1 MPNTVAPDAPTLERP
16 DFAAIRAAAEAE
28 TKAELDAITTPDA
41 RRAHAADLYQSII
54 DQLTIV
60 RPERDRLMVSLAIYQ
75 RPEDTPSAAGCSR
88 GTLLTAIRTALAVP
102 DGEPTPAAADRA
114 ALGKKLGVPHVK
126 NAAAKLPEVAIKHET
141 LVAQRRATLAV
152 LTSPTI
158 ERVSL
163 KRQDFAH
170 IKAQAAEETETEL
183 LAIKDPA
190 ARLREASRIAREAEA
205 AYTVAARER
214 DRCALSLEFY
224 SGGRAVDKAMGVA
237 RTAFDELRRIAL
249 GLDRKQGRLPDDYAK
264 AAAAEE
270 AGLEWVEDAAERLP
284 AAARKAAA
292 ARARH
297 LKAAA
302 IRNET
307 AAALDG
313 KPGWDMQT
321 IAETTGLHVNSIRAK
336 IRAVQNRT

>member
-16 DFAAIRAAAEAE
+16 DFAAIRATAAAA
-28 TKAELDAITTPDA
+28 TKAELDAIATSNG
-41 RRAHAADLYQSII
+41 RRARAAELYESIT

-60 RPERDRLMVSLAIYQ
+60 RAERDRLMVSLAVYQ
-75 RPEDTPSAAGCSR
+75 RPVDISGAAGCGKR
-88 GTLLTAIRTALAVP
+88 TLLTAIRTALAVP
-102 DGEPTPAAADRA
+102 DDEPTPAAADRA
-114 ALGKKLGVPHVK
+114 ALGKKLGVPYVK

-141 LVAQRRATLAV
+141 LIAQRRAVLAV
-152 LTSPTI
+152 LTPPTV
-158 ERVSL
+158 ERVAL

-170 IKAQAAEETETEL
+170 IKAQTAEETETEL
-183 LAIKDPA
+183 LAIKDPG

-205 AYTVAARER
+205 AHTVAARER

-224 SGGRAVDKAMGVA
+224 SNGRAVDKAMGVA
-237 RTAFDELRRIAL
+237 RSAFDELRRTAL
-249 GLDRKQGRLPDDYAK
+249 GLDRKTGRLPDDDAK
-264 AAAAEE
+264 AAAAED
-270 AGLEWVEDAAERLP
+270 AGVERVEDAADRLP

-321 IAETTGLHVNSIRAK
+321 IAKTTGLHVNSIRAK
-336 IRAVQNRT
+336 IRVVQNRT